1 MLLSILKVLFAY
13 DPLYAVSP
21 ETTTNPK
28 FLELLSQNN
37 DGAVRAAVAANPK
50 TPTHTLYMLAVDKN
64 YKVSESANDALKKRI

>member
-21 ETTTNPK
+21 TTINPK
-28 FLELLSQNN
+28 FLKLLAQHDN
-37 DGAVRAAVAANPK
+37 DGIREAVAANPK